1 MKRETF
7 WGLDISKKTI
17 DLCIEESGKII
28 GQYVLPNSPSQ
39 VRMGISQYL
48 AEQGLNWE
56 DCVFCMEHTGIYT
69 NALLHYLTANSQYVY
84 VVNPLHLKKSMGL
97 VRGKNDRVDAQRI
110 ARFIARNYTDL
121 IAYTRPESALEV
133 LKILSARRT
142 QLVTMLAQVT
152 VPTKE
157 LKGCV
162 DKQLVKKLEKLEV
175 PIVKSLTASIKELD
189 KQIQQMIQESSRL
202 RVLFKRICSVPG
214 VGPVLGVALLVA
226 THGFTRL
233 TEARCLAS
241 FAGVAPFEHSSGSS
255 IYRKAKVSV
264 YADKKLKK
272 LLHMAALRVITL
284 KGELQDYYRRK
295 CAQGKAPMTV
305 INALRN
311 KIIHRVCAVVKLE
324 KNYQSHL
331 VLS

>member
-1 MKRETF
+1 MKRVTF

-17 DLCIEESGKII
+17 DLCIEESGKVI

-39 VRMGISQYL
+39 LRMSISHYQAIL
-48 AEQGLNWE
+48 GLRWE
-56 DCVFCMEHTGIYT
+56 DCVFCMENTGIYG
-69 NALLHYLTANSQYVY
+69 NALLHYLTANSKEVY
-84 VVNPLHLKKSMGL
+84 VINPLHLKKSMGI

-110 ARFIARNYTDL
+110 ARFIARNHTDL
-121 IAYTRPESALEV
+121 IAYTRPESSIEM
-133 LKILSARRT
+133 LKLLSASRARLVT
-142 QLVTMLAQVT
+142 QLSQLT

-162 DKQLVKKLEKLEV
+162 DKRVSKKLEKLEKPV
-175 PIVKSLTASIKELD
+175 VNSIKASIKELD
-189 KQIQQMIQESSRL
+189 TMIQKIIQQNARL
-202 RVLFKRICSVPG
+202 SLLFKRICSVPG

-233 TEARCLAS
+233 TNARVLAS

-255 IYRKAKVSV
+255 IYRKPRVSV

-284 KGELQDYYRRK
+284 KGELQQYYHRK
-295 CAQGKAPMTV
+295 RAQGKSSMTI

-311 KIIHRVCAVVKLE
+311 KIIHRVCAVIKLE
-324 KNYQSHL
+324 KNYQPPL